1 MNNIKYFF
9 TMFTMILVVTAN
21 AQTKTITLQEFD
33 GVKAFDQINV
43 TLIKSS
49 ENKAVVT
56 GDDVDEVKIVNN
68 DGTLKVRMELDNF
81 LDGNQTD
88 VTLYHTKDMNML
100 DSNEGAK
107 IMSNNQLESNY
118 LILNAQEGGTVNV
131 PVNSTNLD
139 VKAVTGGE
147 VSATGSAPNLEVV
160 VRSGGE
166 YSGKE
171 MLSKQAD
178 VNVFAGGDAW
188 VHADEYVEATVT
200 AGGTIEIFGNPD
212 TVNRNKTFGGSI
224 IVRQ

>member
-68 DGTLKVRMELDNF
+68 EGTLKVRMELDNF

-200 AGGTIEIFGNPD
+200 AGGTIEIYGNPD

>member
-1 MNNIKYFF
+1 MNRLRTII
-9 TMFTMILVVTAN
+9 TAVTALIGLTAT
-21 AQTKTITLQEFD
+21 AQTEIIALQEYD

-43 TLIKSS
+43 TLVESS

-68 DGTLKVRMELDNF
+68 DGTLKIRMELDNF
-81 LDGNQTD
+81 LDGNETE
-88 VTLYHTKDMNML
+88 VTLYHTQEINML

-107 IMSNNQLESNY
+107 ITSDNQIDSNY
-118 LILNAQEGGTVNV
+118 LVLNAQEGGTVNV
-131 PVNSTNLD
+131 AVNTTNLD

-147 VSATGSAPNLEVV
+147 VMANGTAPNLEVV

-166 YSGKE
+166 FSGKE
-171 MLSKQAD
+171 LRAQQAD

-200 AGGTIEIFGNPD
+200 AGGTIEIFGNPEN
-212 TVNRNKTFGGSI
+212 VSKNKTFGGSI

>member
-1 MNNIKYFF
+1 MNSIRHFF
-9 TMFTMILVVTAN
+9 TILTLTLVVTAN

-49 ENKAVVT
+49 ENRAVVT
-56 GDDVDEVKIVNN
+56 GDDVDEVKVVNI

-81 LDGNQTD
+81 LDGNQTN
-88 VTLYHTKDMNML
+88 VTLYHTKDINIL

-107 IMSNNQLESNY
+107 IMSDNQIESNY
-118 LILNAQEGGTVNV
+118 LVLNAQEGGIVQV
-131 PVNSTNLD
+131 AVNSTNLD

-147 VSATGSAPNLEVV
+147 VSATGAAPNLEVV
-160 VRSGGE
+160 VRSGGS

-171 MLSKQAD
+171 LLSNQAD
-178 VNVFAGGDAW
+178 VNVVAGGDAW
-188 VHADEYVEATVT
+188 VHVDEYVEATVT
-200 AGGTIEIFGNPD
+200 AGGTIEIYGNPE

-224 IVRQ
+224 IVR